1 MNFEKSLNYLLAD
14 LTTVHKNLLEKKL
27 NRYGVHSGQ
36 VFILFELWNSDGLS
50 QTVLATN
57 LNLSPPTINKM
68 AKSLEAKDFIK
79 LKRSDSDTRI
89 VNVYLTEKG
98 KNVRAEIE
106 QSWSCLEDE
115 ITKNLTETERLIFHQ
130 LIEKVLLNFYT

>member
-14 LTTVHKNLLEKKL
+14 LTTVHKNLLEKTL
-27 NRYGVHSGQ
+27 NKYGVHSGQ
-36 VFILFELWNSDGLS
+36 VFILFELWKSDGLS
-50 QTVLATN
+50 QAVLAVN

-68 AKSLEAKDFIK
+68 AKSLQTKSLVK
-79 LKRSDSDTRI
+79 LKRSDSDTRV

-98 KNVRAEIE
+98 KNIRSEIE
-106 QSWSCLEDE
+106 LGWNALEEE
-115 ITKNLTETERLIFHQ
+115 ITRNLTDTEKLIFHQ

>member
-1 MNFEKSLNYLLAD
+1 MNFEQSLNYQLAD
-14 LTTVHKNLLEKKL
+14 LTTVHKNLLEKTL
-27 NRYGVHSGQ
+27 NKHEIHSGQ
-36 VFILFELWNSDGLS
+36 IFILFELWNSDGLS
-50 QTVLATN
+50 QSVMATN

-68 AKSLEAKDFIK
+68 AKSLAAKGFVM

-89 VNVYLTEKG
+89 VNVFLTEKG
-98 KNVRAEIE
+98 KNIRLEIE
-106 QSWSCLEDE
+106 QSWLALEQD

>member
-1 MNFEKSLNYLLAD
+1 MNFEKSINYLLAD
-14 LTTVHKNLLEKKL
+14 LTTVHKNLLEKTL
-27 NRYGVHSGQ
+27 NKYGVHSGQ
-36 VFILFELWNSDGLS
+36 VFILFELWNSDRLS
-50 QTVLATN
+50 QTTLATN

-68 AKSLEAKDFIK
+68 AKSLEAKGFIT

-98 KNVRAEIE
+98 KDIRSEIE
-106 QSWSCLEDE
+106 QSWSVLEEE
-115 ITKNLTETERLIFHQ
+115 ITKNLTETERLIFQQ